1 MADIIRKEKS
11 VKDRNKAREIAN
23 KYSFFILIVIM
34 MIFIC
39 TLKPNLLKFNKECR
53 IKLSAIY
60 NEIAPHGQEIWLT
73 HVLVNHEEVPISSF
87 TIEKN
92 QNWKYTEDVDDFV
105 FYPQDTDSNNILI
118 LKTEMADDIELIFA
132 QNSWSGTVKIV
143 TPYKN
148 DTIDLYSDTKD
159 SVTYYIEKSNFT
171 YAYWDNIIQ
180 WIGLL
185 VLVSIFISIIEII
198 LKKISIVYK
207 AIFACGVMSFYIL
220 NIYDLLNG
228 LMCGLLISCLLY
240 VICINKNMDNISFE
254 KKKFSFIRMVLH
266 IYFVFALIANRIFM
280 TDALMK
286 FGLSEMTSFI
296 IIAIALLPFQKI
308 LVYIFDKYYTYI
320 ANSMQKIMNNQ
331 IKRVRW
337 LCFLITFSILILM
350 TLGFYPA
357 IIPVDGVSHWT
368 QVVAYEGWGIQDN
381 TSAALTILIRLCY
394 KLWESPYSF
403 ILLLIFLFSFIW
415 ARVMAYF
422 FTRGMSSRVVYCAAA
437 IIAILPNN
445 YMTLLTIKT
454 NSLYAILT
462 IWATYLLIK
471 LIDNPEKE
479 SMSIRFIIEISVTL
493 SSLYLCR
500 HNSFL
505 AVYGVCIVLV
515 FMFIKY
521 TKQHKKLMLQFLV
534 PILAIIMIVKIVTGP
549 IYTYFGVIRNSVK
562 AMEVT
567 YPVVSPLAVA
577 YNNDVELTEDTLEYM
592 NRIRPLKD
600 WSRHNRYHGDT
611 FVWSEPLPQYDLTT
625 EGNIERF
632 KYYFKMLFYRPD
644 IVIKDRLDG
653 IESLWN
659 IFPSKGQGAY
669 NDRYFLG
676 IHTYMPKELL
686 PSNWNTIDI
695 NSKSAYHKET
705 AFTIIPYNLCQLT
718 ASNKTLDPLMWR
730 TGFSIV
736 LVLYAIYYA
745 CITGKKEKLVA
756 AIPMI
761 GTLITLILAISW
773 QLYQYFW
780 VIHITNVLLI
790 LYFISPTDN
799 LKIKSY

>member
-1 MADIIRKEKS
+1 
-11 VKDRNKAREIAN
+11 
-23 KYSFFILIVIM
+23 
-34 MIFIC
+34 
-39 TLKPNLLKFNKECR
+39 
-53 IKLSAIY
+53 
-60 NEIAPHGQEIWLT
+60 
-73 HVLVNHEEVPISSF
+73 
-87 TIEKN
+87 
-92 QNWKYTEDVDDFV
+92 
-105 FYPQDTDSNNILI
+105 
-118 LKTEMADDIELIFA
+118 
-132 QNSWSGTVKIV
+132 
-143 TPYKN
+143 
-148 DTIDLYSDTKD
+148 
-159 SVTYYIEKSNFT
+159 
-171 YAYWDNIIQ
+171 
-180 WIGLL
+180 
-185 VLVSIFISIIEII
+185 
-198 LKKISIVYK
+198 
-207 AIFACGVMSFYIL
+207 
-220 NIYDLLNG
+220 
-228 LMCGLLISCLLY
+228 
-240 VICINKNMDNISFE
+240 
-254 KKKFSFIRMVLH
+254 
-266 IYFVFALIANRIFM
+266 
-280 TDALMK
+280 
-286 FGLSEMTSFI
+286 
-296 IIAIALLPFQKI
+296 
-308 LVYIFDKYYTYI
+308 
-320 ANSMQKIMNNQ
+320 
-331 IKRVRW
+331 
-337 LCFLITFSILILM
+337 M

-422 FTRGMSSRVVYCAAA
+422 FTRGMSSRAVYCAAA

-445 YMTLLTIKT
+445 YMTLLTIKS

-505 AVYGVCIVLV
+505 AVYGICIVLV

-521 TKQHKKLMLQFLV
+521 TKQHKKLMLHFLV
-534 PILAIIMIVKIVTGP
+534 PILAIIMNVKIVTGP
-549 IYTYFGVIRNSVK
+549 IYTYFGVIRNSTKV
-562 AMEVT
+562 MEVA

-611 FVWSEPLPQYDLTT
+611 FVWSEPLPQYDFTT

-686 PSNWNTIDI
+686 PSNWNTMDI

-718 ASNKTLDPLMWR
+718 ASNKTLDPLIWR

-756 AIPMI
+756 AIPMS

-799 LKIKSY
+799 FKIKSF